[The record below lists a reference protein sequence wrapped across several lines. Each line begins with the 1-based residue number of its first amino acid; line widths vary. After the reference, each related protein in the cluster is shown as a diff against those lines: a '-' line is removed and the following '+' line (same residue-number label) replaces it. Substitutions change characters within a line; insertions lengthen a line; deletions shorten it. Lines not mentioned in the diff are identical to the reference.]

1 MQELYNHNS
10 LFRKK
15 YFENLSNRFIHASLA
30 IEDMYGNLNDTSQAL
45 KLYFQSQA
53 LEYAFD
59 IDTKEK
65 LTINNI
71 KEIERILTNE
81 QYDNFR
87 TTKVEVNGSKLER
100 AKPQYIYMEMYQLF
114 DNYYNIWNELDPYLR
129 EAMFHIKFLQIHPF
143 EDGNGRTARIILIR
157 NLCANN
163 DIPCVITKEVKKEY
177 YSYIENYD
185 HDGLAIFLKKL
196 ADKEL
201 DTMTS
206 IYNVL
211 NDKGMIWSNNMTD
224 EQLKRYAELK
234 DGKVLENKKQLPTL
248 NYPLRN
254 LKGLLEL
261 FEHGV
266 NTANNPELN
275 STRIHRILQVCD
287 SESGDQVLY
296 YLDSETMVVNIK
308 GNENIFKMKAADRN
322 INFLIN
328 DQKVLADEFEF
339 ELNNKP
345 KIKTLK

>member
-81 QYDNFR
+81 QYDN
-87 TTKVEVNGSKLER
+87 
-100 AKPQYIYMEMYQLF
+100 
-114 DNYYNIWNELDPYLR
+114 YYNIWNELDPYLR

-185 HDGLAIFLKKL
+185 PDGLAIFLKKL

-328 DQKVLADEFEF
+328 GQKVLADEFEF

>member
-1 MQELYNHNS
+1 M
-10 LFRKK
+10 
-15 YFENLSNRFIHASLA
+15 
-30 IEDMYGNLNDTSQAL
+30 
-45 KLYFQSQA
+45 
-53 LEYAFD
+53 
-59 IDTKEK
+59 
-65 LTINNI
+65 
-71 KEIERILTNE
+71 
-81 QYDNFR
+81 
-87 TTKVEVNGSKLER
+87 
-100 AKPQYIYMEMYQLF
+100 
-114 DNYYNIWNELDPYLR
+114 
-129 EAMFHIKFLQIHPF
+129 
-143 EDGNGRTARIILIR
+143 
-157 NLCANN
+157 
-163 DIPCVITKEVKKEY
+163 
-177 YSYIENYD
+177 
-185 HDGLAIFLKKL
+185 KKL